1 LRKAN
6 KMRDGV
12 QFTGRTSIRKVGNS
26 RGIILSGK
34 ILAELHL
41 NEGSQVDVS
50 LSDGGIKIVP
60 VPQKRKVNK
69 DLSSWGNQF
78 KAAVKAGDQPD
89 KDLFDGLSND
99 FDSKEW

>member
-1 LRKAN
+1 
-6 KMRDGV
+6 MRDGV

-26 RGIILSGK
+26 KGIILSGK
-34 ILAELHL
+34 MLAELHL
-41 NEGSQVDVS
+41 NEGSEVEVC

-69 DLSSWGNQF
+69 DLSSWANQF
-78 KAAVKAGDQPD
+78 KAAIKAGDQPD
-89 KDLFDGLSND
+89 KDLFDGLSNE